1 MKSLENWLRGYTIR
15 LRMIGAIA
23 MVLSLFALLGAISLG
38 AGQHLQS
45 LNRHLIEHSM
55 QEGGHMADIR
65 AALGQVRRFEKDM
78 VIDYADG
85 AALKEHRAHWQT
97 AIETTRASLTA
108 MLAGEEDEDNPLA
121 REAITRLT
129 DYQSS
134 TGETIDRV
142 QANAYDSAQT
152 INRVLDRAKLNMEVV
167 EDRVQKM
174 GVIVRAEAVTT
185 EAEIEARTRQTMLVF
200 LAVLVLVV
208 LVVTPMTLLN
218 SRSIVGPIVAARTLA
233 QNIARGDLSGQVEV
247 RGSDEASELMT
258 ALRGMQTALAGMVG
272 EIRQTTESISTA
284 STQIATGNQDL
295 SSRTEQTA
303 SSLQQTAS
311 SMEQLNSTVRQ
322 TAESARTANQ
332 LASSAA
338 QAAQR
343 GGAVVSQVVHN
354 MEDITTSSRKIAE
367 IIGVIDGIAFQT
379 NILALNAAVEAARAG
394 EQGRGFAVVAGE
406 VRNLAQRSANAA
418 REIKS
423 LIGASVDKVESG
435 SRLVQEAGGVMGEIV
450 AGVQRVSDIIG
461 EITAAA
467 SEQSGE
473 LGQVN
478 AAVTQ
483 LDQMTQQNAALVE
496 QSAAAAESLREQA
509 QRLADV
515 VHKFN
520 VGASEAPMAAMPA
533 PRPAHRAIPS
543 APVRMASPRAP
554 AATAI
559 KAAAPAPIVTARPV
573 AAATADDDWE
583 TF

>member
-1 MKSLENWLRGYTIR
+1 MKSLESWLRGYTIR
-15 LRMIGAIA
+15 LRMIGAIV
-23 MVLSLFALLGAISLG
+23 MVLGLFALLGAISLG

-45 LNRHLIEHSM
+45 LNHHFIEHSM
-55 QEGGHMADIR
+55 QESGHMADIR
-65 AALGQVRRFEKDM
+65 AALGEVRRHEKDM

-85 AALKEHRAHWQT
+85 AALKAHRERWQA
-97 AIETTRASLTA
+97 AIDATRASLTA
-108 MLAGEEDEDNPLA
+108 MLAGDEDEDNPLA
-121 REAITRLT
+121 REAITRLA
-129 DYQSS
+129 DYQKS

-142 QANAYDSAQT
+142 QADAYDSAQT
-152 INRVLDRAKLNMEVV
+152 INRVLDRAKLNMDVV

-174 GVIVRAEAVTT
+174 GVIVRAEAVAT
-185 EAEIEARTRQTMLVF
+185 EAEIESRARQTMLVF
-200 LAVLVLVV
+200 LVVLALVV
-208 LVVTPMTLLN
+208 VVVTPLTLLN
-218 SRSIVGPIVAARTLA
+218 SRSIVGPIEAARTLA

-247 RGSDEASELMT
+247 RGRDEASELMT

-272 EIRQTTESISTA
+272 DIRQTTESISTA

-435 SRLVQEAGGVMGEIV
+435 SRLVQEAGGAMNEIV

-478 AAVTQ
+478 VAVTQ

-520 VGASEAPMAAMPA
+520 VGSGAVPMVATPV
-533 PRPAHRAIPS
+533 PRPATARH
-543 APVRMASPRAP
+543 VSPAQTHSHRAP
-554 AATAI
+554 AASVA
-559 KAAAPAPIVTARPV
+559 KAAASAPVVASRPV